1 MYIWREKKPQCLNCF
16 SVKKQWTEKIFRN
29 VLQCFMQDILLRLRP
44 SILYERK
51 KLFNIFRH
59 ASFVKIR
66 INILLH
72 CIRYTEEYNNL
83 KMGVRCN
90 NIIIVLHLWPKNM
103 LWVHEHIEYNYP
115 YVKYYILLIFDL
127 TETNIYTCKYC
138 TGLWISWY
146 KGEIKWGKEKY
157 CKSLFKIVI
166 Y

>member
-1 MYIWREKKPQCLNCF
+1 MCYSVSCKIFYWDWGQVFYMREKNYSIF
-16 SVKKQWTEKIFRN
+16 SDMQ
-29 VLQCFMQDILLRLRP
+29 VLWI
-44 SILYERK
+44 
-51 KLFNIFRH
+51 
-59 ASFVKIR
+59 KIR

-146 KGEIKWGKEKY
+146 KGEIKWGKDKY
-157 CKSLFKIVI
+157 CKSLLLKLL
-166 Y
+166 YTKLKL

>member
-1 MYIWREKKPQCLNCF
+1 M
-16 SVKKQWTEKIFRN
+16 KKQWTEKIFRN

-146 KGEIKWGKEKY
+146 KGEIKWGKTNTAKVY
-157 CKSLFKIVI
+157 LKLLYTKLKL
-166 Y
+166 